1 MTTLERLD
9 RWHRG
14 GLLTDDEHNVIAAI
28 VRKDRFSVFLE
39 LNAFLYLGVLAIA
52 SGLAWTI
59 QTSFEDFGDAAI
71 IAVLSAA
78 LTACFYYCFTRGRP
92 YSPGPTESPRLAFD
106 YVLYLGC
113 LIFAIELAYF
123 EIRFQVLRAAWDYHV
138 LGSAFVFFAL
148 SYRFDNRFVLSLG
161 LSTLAAWFGIK
172 LTNMGFDSPA
182 ALRPS
187 ALAYGA
193 LVAGAGIAL
202 HRLAIKQHFLETY
215 LHVAANVVL
224 LALFSGTVEES
235 FSGIYLLALLA
246 VSAVAIWLGS
256 QHRSFAF
263 VAYGVIYAYAGIT
276 ATLARQIPGPTLTM
290 LYFVVSGIAVLVLLV
305 YLARRFGREE

>member
-1 MTTLERLD
+1 MTTLERLN

-14 GLLTDDEHNVIAAI
+14 GLLTDGEHSVITAI

-39 LNAFLYLGVLAIA
+39 LNALLYIGVLAIA
-52 SGLAWTI
+52 AGLAWTI
-59 QTSFEDFGDAAI
+59 QTSFEDLGDAAI
-71 IAVLSAA
+71 VLVLSAA
-78 LTACFYYCFTRGRP
+78 LSGCFYYCFSRGRA
-92 YSPGPTESPRLAFD
+92 YSAGAVESPSLAFD

-123 EIRFQVLRAAWDYHV
+123 EIRFQILRTAWDYHV
-138 LGSAFVFFAL
+138 LGSALVFFAL
-148 SYRFDNRFVLSLG
+148 AYRFDNRFVLPLG

-172 LTNMGFDSPA
+172 LTSMGFDSPGS
-182 ALRPS
+182 LRPS
-187 ALAYGA
+187 ALIYGA
-193 LVAGAGIAL
+193 LVAGAGVAL
-202 HRLAIKQHFLETY
+202 HRLAIKGHFLETY
-215 LHVAANVVL
+215 LHVAANVIF

-235 FSGIYLLALLA
+235 FHPLYLLALLA
-246 VSAVAIWLGS
+246 LCGVAIWLGS

-263 VAYGVIYAYAGIT
+263 VAYGVLYAYAGIT
-276 ATLARQIPGPTLTM
+276 AALARLISGPTVAM